1 MSDKSLEIRNYFL
14 KKFEI
19 HPLTEFNEEYFLDL
33 LRYSLSLGV
42 NEKKRIINS
51 ISILSQ
57 NQIDKLTKV
66 FVNEKEEFKKLVDKP
81 NELEEIKRLH
91 KKAKTEWDILYQQ
104 FLDLE
109 KQEEV
114 NKSEEK
120 KIEDIKKWL
129 WI

>member
-120 KIEDIKKWL
+120 KIEDIKK
-129 WI
+129 